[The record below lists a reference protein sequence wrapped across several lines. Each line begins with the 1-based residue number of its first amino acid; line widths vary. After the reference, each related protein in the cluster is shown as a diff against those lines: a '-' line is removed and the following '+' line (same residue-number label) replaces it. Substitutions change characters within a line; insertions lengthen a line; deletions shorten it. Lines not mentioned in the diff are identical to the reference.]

1 MKGTIGV
8 PSSGHYQRKPI
19 FLGKFQRIDI
29 LADAQ
34 YMRFPCR
41 LVLPL
46 YGALVFLTITSAA
59 QQIGVYQHG
68 TIVRMH
74 MGDCLPDHGIVA
86 ALSGNSRPQA
96 LEVCPEYT
104 LVGEKVVY
112 VIVGKP
118 SKNVLP
124 LAQEVDFRLRKNEIA
139 LRVDDD
145 NRETRFLVREM
156 ILRADWDRMLQ
167 KDDTSPRHYSMP
179 VIRDQ

>member
-1 MKGTIGV
+1 M
-8 PSSGHYQRKPI
+8 
-19 FLGKFQRIDI
+19 
-29 LADAQ
+29 
-34 YMRFPCR
+34 
-41 LVLPL
+41 
-46 YGALVFLTITSAA
+46 
-59 QQIGVYQHG
+59 
-68 TIVRMH
+68 
-74 MGDCLPDHGIVA
+74 
-86 ALSGNSRPQA
+86 
-96 LEVCPEYT
+96 
-104 LVGEKVVY
+104 
-112 VIVGKP
+112 GKP

>member
-1 MKGTIGV
+1 ML
-8 PSSGHYQRKPI
+8 H
-19 FLGKFQRIDI
+19 L
-29 LADAQ
+29 
-34 YMRFPCR
+34 CC
-41 LVLPL
+41 
-46 YGALVFLTITSAA
+46 ALVFLAIASAA
-59 QQIGVYQHG
+59 QQIGIYQHG

-96 LEVCPEYT
+96 PEVCPEYT

-167 KDDTSPRHYSMP
+167 KDGTSPRHYSMP